1 MKLIKIPLHIVL
13 YLLHTSSKVP
23 FRSSGLRLPNLSL
36 TLQNIKKDYQQ
47 EADFERAAKT
57 SGVRISLGS
66 KVYAIVNQV
75 DVAIADNGSYDFK
88 ENIYGSF
95 TCS

>member
-1 MKLIKIPLHIVL
+1 MKLIKIPLHIVF
-13 YLLHTSSKVP
+13 YCCIHPVRFCPLLGSKTAQSSVLHFK
-23 FRSSGLRLPNLSL
+23 
-36 TLQNIKKDYQQ
+36 TLKKDYQQ

-57 SGVRISLGS
+57 SGVRISLDS

>member
-1 MKLIKIPLHIVL
+1 
-13 YLLHTSSKVP
+13 
-23 FRSSGLRLPNLSL
+23 
-36 TLQNIKKDYQQ
+36 
-47 EADFERAAKT
+47 
-57 SGVRISLGS
+57 VRISLGS

-88 ENIYGSF
+88 ENIYGSL